1 MQFMSVKTAAHHTV
15 HDFPGGAVALAP
27 AVGLSSGVLSNQVSL
42 TRPQDNLSV
51 TSALRVMGATEN
63 YSILQSMA
71 QELGFVVLPMAV
83 GPIQD
88 PHASFL
94 ASLFKEVSDG
104 VNALAQS
111 LADGKVTQ
119 WEMMNVHKEV
129 DGAIMKLLEAKQLAQ
144 RLHDDSK
151 K

>member
-1 MQFMSVKTAAHHTV
+1 
-15 HDFPGGAVALAP
+15 
-27 AVGLSSGVLSNQVSL
+27 
-42 TRPQDNLSV
+42 
-51 TSALRVMGATEN
+51 
-63 YSILQSMA
+63 
-71 QELGFVVLPMAV
+71 
-83 GPIQD
+83 
-88 PHASFL
+88 
-94 ASLFKEVSDG
+94 
-104 VNALAQS
+104 